1 MRNIKGDKNN
11 IFNGI
16 GTVDIDKCIGSI
28 FAKIG
33 DVQLDIDTINS
44 VANSGGIYVASNGK
58 IFNTYTKED
67 EALAKY
73 KIIPTGLVLK
83 GTRFPIFASFLK
95 FENKKEWQGVY
106 VGTGEDLFKMYKQHY
121 YDATCFD
128 NNFINVFCGPRT
140 YLDIRGFGL
149 KEVLANNVQAQY
161 ESETHTVFESED
173 KVCTDMKRAIQK
185 YLDEASKQ
193 DSSAKG
199 KRAAK
204 KAINNANMLKQR
216 LEKIQAKN
224 KKQNNT
230 KTEETKNQ
238 SVDEEVLTSEKNNEQ
253 KGVNSEDFDTQS
265 MSDNIEEQSEQALCG
280 NMNADFVQEL
290 YSRMLYKESWM
301 TNGNRRF
308 DFYIKNIIR
317 LLENERLLNN
327 NSKQGNGYLY
337 SKDYSMCILNIG
349 ILDIYGNN
357 IYILDLTPNQKDF
370 KVKRLKL
377 VDSKIDLL
385 DAGFCS
391 EEIKY
396 LPDSLDLSRFHKD
409 CVFDANIED
418 FDFINTL
425 RLNHIIEERRS
436 RFPDKFKDESVKL
449 MCDKLKEAISLAI
462 KISKTD
468 CRYIIPKY
476 DFERKKIQFMIPFHL
491 DNRLDEPPELAIVV
505 GKQKDVWC
513 IHTVISLDDAIADAR
528 ILFRTTSWLRS

>member
-1 MRNIKGDKNN
+1 
-11 IFNGI
+11 
-16 GTVDIDKCIGSI
+16 
-28 FAKIG
+28 
-33 DVQLDIDTINS
+33 
-44 VANSGGIYVASNGK
+44 
-58 IFNTYTKED
+58 
-67 EALAKY
+67 
-73 KIIPTGLVLK
+73 
-83 GTRFPIFASFLK
+83 
-95 FENKKEWQGVY
+95 
-106 VGTGEDLFKMYKQHY
+106 
-121 YDATCFD
+121 
-128 NNFINVFCGPRT
+128 
-140 YLDIRGFGL
+140 
-149 KEVLANNVQAQY
+149 
-161 ESETHTVFESED
+161 
-173 KVCTDMKRAIQK
+173 
-185 YLDEASKQ
+185 
-193 DSSAKG
+193 
-199 KRAAK
+199 
-204 KAINNANMLKQR
+204 
-216 LEKIQAKN
+216 
-224 KKQNNT
+224 
-230 KTEETKNQ
+230 
-238 SVDEEVLTSEKNNEQ
+238 
-253 KGVNSEDFDTQS
+253 
-265 MSDNIEEQSEQALCG
+265 
-280 NMNADFVQEL
+280 
-290 YSRMLYKESWM
+290 MLYKESWM

-317 LLENERLLNN
+317 LLENERLLNS

-425 RLNHIIEERRS
+425 SLNHIIEERRS

>member
-1 MRNIKGDKNN
+1 MKGIQGDKNKL
-11 IFNGI
+11 FKGM
-16 GTVDIDKCIGSI
+16 GTVDVDKCIGSL

-33 DVQLDIDTINS
+33 DVQLDIDAVNFAATC
-44 VANSGGIYVASNGK
+44 GGIYVASNGK
-58 IFNTYTKED
+58 IFDTYTEED
-67 EALAKY
+67 RALAKY
-73 KIIPTGLVLK
+73 KIVPTGLVLK

-121 YDATCFD
+121 YDVTCFD
-128 NNFINVFCGPRT
+128 NSFINIFCGPGA

-149 KEVLANNVQAQY
+149 KEVLTNNVQAQY
-161 ESETHTVFESED
+161 ESEAHTVFESED
-173 KVCTDMKRAIQK
+173 RVCTDMKRAIQK

-193 DSSAKG
+193 DSSTKG

-204 KAINNANMLKQR
+204 KALNNANMLKQR

-224 KKQNNT
+224 KKQNT
-230 KTEETKNQ
+230 TETKSQN
-238 SVDEEVLTSEKNNEQ
+238 VVEEVLASEENTEQ
-253 KGVNSEDFDTQS
+253 KNINLEDFDTQS
-265 MSDNIEEQSEQALCG
+265 TENNIQEQTEQALCG
-280 NMNADFVQEL
+280 NMNADFVKEL
-290 YSRMLYKESWM
+290 YSRILYKESWM
-301 TNGNRRF
+301 TSGNRRF

-317 LLENERLLNN
+317 LLEDERTLNN

-337 SKDYSMCILNIG
+337 SKNYSMCILNIG

-357 IYILDLTPNQKDF
+357 IYILDLTPEQRDF
-370 KVKRLKL
+370 KVKKLKL

-385 DAGFCS
+385 EAGFSS

-491 DNRLDEPPELAIVV
+491 DNGLDEPPELAIVV

-528 ILFRTTSWLRS
+528 ILFRTTSWLRSS